1 MIPIR
6 DSIPSRST
14 PYVSY
19 SIIAACVVIH
29 LLQYLSA
36 TRLVEWALV
45 PANLVH
51 PFTWGQV
58 GIIHVF
64 GSFVTSQFLH
74 ADILHLGF
82 NMLFLWVFGD
92 NVEDR
97 MGHARFLAFYLL
109 CGVAA
114 ALAQSVLSWFPD
126 IPMLG
131 ASGAIAGVL
140 GAYFVLFKTAW
151 IRSVVIIFVFPVFM
165 DIPALVFI
173 GIWFIIQALN
183 ALYTL
188 GPIPAAG
195 NAGVAFAAHAGGFLA
210 GIGLLRTF
218 SGRKRHP
225 KVRVVRWEVE

>member
-19 SIIAACVVIH
+19 AIIAVCVVIH
-29 LLQYLSA
+29 LLQYLSP

-45 PANLVH
+45 PQNLVH
-51 PFTWGQV
+51 PTAWLDLGFTR
-58 GIIHVF
+58 VF
-64 GSFVTSQFLH
+64 APLITAQFLH
-74 ADILHLGF
+74 GDILHLGF

-97 MGHARFLAFYLL
+97 MGHGKFLVFYLS
-109 CGVAA
+109 CGVIA
-114 ALAQSVLSWFPD
+114 ALAQSILTWFPA

-151 IRSVVIIFVFPVFM
+151 IRSIVLLFFFPIFI

-173 GIWFIIQALN
+173 GIWFVLQALN

-188 GPIPAAG
+188 GPIPASGHAG
-195 NAGVAFAAHAGGFLA
+195 IAFAAHAVGFLA
-210 GIGLLRTF
+210 GILLLRVF
-218 SGRKRHP
+218 SPGKRHP

>member
-19 SIIAACVVIH
+19 TIIAACVVIH
-29 LLQYLSA
+29 FLQYLYP

-45 PANLVH
+45 PRNLVH
-51 PFTWGQV
+51 PAAWGDV
-58 GIIHVF
+58 GLIGTFAPLI
-64 GSFVTSQFLH
+64 TSQFLH
-74 ADILHLGF
+74 GDILHLGF

-97 MGHARFLAFYLL
+97 MGHGRFLVFYLV
-109 CGVAA
+109 CGTIA
-114 ALAQSVLSWFPD
+114 ALAQSVLSWFPS

-151 IRSVVIIFVFPVFM
+151 IRSVILLFFFPIFA

-173 GIWFIIQALN
+173 GIWFVIQALN

-188 GPIPAAG
+188 GPIPASGSAG
-195 NAGVAFAAHAGGFLA
+195 IAFAAHAAGFLA
-210 GIGLLRTF
+210 GIGLLRVL
-218 SGRKRHP
+218 SRPKGHP
-225 KVRVVRWEVE
+225 KVRVVRWEVD

>member
-19 SIIAACVVIH
+19 AIIVACVLIH
-29 LLQYLSA
+29 LLQYVSP

-45 PANLVH
+45 PSHLVH
-51 PFTWGQV
+51 PGAWAGV
-58 GIIHVF
+58 GLVHVF
-64 GSFVTSQFLH
+64 APLVTSQFLH

-97 MGHARFLAFYLL
+97 LGHGRFLVFYLV
-109 CGVAA
+109 CGVIASA
-114 ALAQSVLSWFPD
+114 AQSILSLFPS

-151 IRSVVIIFVFPVFM
+151 IRSVFLLFFFPIFI
-165 DIPALVFI
+165 DIPAVLFI
-173 GIWFIIQALN
+173 GIWFVIQTLN

-188 GPIPAAG
+188 GPIPASG
-195 NAGVAFAAHAGGFLA
+195 SAGVAFAAHAAGFLA
-210 GIGLLRTF
+210 GIALLRVF
-218 SGRKRHP
+218 SRSQQHP
-225 KVRVVRWEVE
+225 KVRVVRWEVD